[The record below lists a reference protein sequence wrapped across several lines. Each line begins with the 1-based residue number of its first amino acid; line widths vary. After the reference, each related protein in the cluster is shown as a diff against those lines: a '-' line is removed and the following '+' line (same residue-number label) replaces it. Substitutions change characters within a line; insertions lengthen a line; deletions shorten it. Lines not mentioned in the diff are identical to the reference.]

1 MFKTLIKRVAK
12 ALKDANLPYMII
24 GGQAVL
30 FYGEPRL
37 TKDIDITLGVGT
49 EALKEVVGVTKKLN
63 LKILINDVDDFVK
76 KTMVLPTEDPS
87 TGIRVDFIFSHSLY
101 EKQAIER
108 AKEVKFGRIP
118 VKIASLEDVVIH
130 KIVAGRQRDLD
141 DIKNL
146 LLKNPGYD
154 RGYIVEWLKKFD
166 ESLNEDFLR
175 SFKEIERYIKYF
187 IF

>member
-1 MFKTLIKRVAK
+1 MFKTLIKRIAK
-12 ALKDANLPYMII
+12 ALQEANLPYMII

-37 TKDIDITLGVGT
+37 TKDIDITLGVDT
-49 EALKEVVGVTKKLN
+49 EALKEVVEVTKKLN
-63 LKILINDVDDFVK
+63 FKILINDVDDFVK

-87 TGIRVDFIFSHSLY
+87 TGVRVDFIFSHSLY

-118 VKIASLEDVVIH
+118 VKMASLEDVVIH

-141 DIKNL
+141 DVKNL
-146 LLKNPGYD
+146 FLKNPVYD
-154 RGYIVEWLKKFD
+154 RDYIIEWLKKFD
-166 ESLNEDFLR
+166 ESLSEGFLR
-175 SFKEIERYIKYF
+175 SFEEIERLLRNK
-187 IF
+187 